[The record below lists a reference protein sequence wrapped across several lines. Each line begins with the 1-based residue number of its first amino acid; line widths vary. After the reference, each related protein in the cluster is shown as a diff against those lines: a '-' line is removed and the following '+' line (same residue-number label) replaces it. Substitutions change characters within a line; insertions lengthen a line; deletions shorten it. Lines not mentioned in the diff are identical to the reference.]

1 LATKIRLK
9 RTGAKKQPQY
19 RVIVID
25 ERAPR
30 DGRAIEEIGHHNPLT
45 DPPTTVINEERARH
59 WLSVG
64 AQPSDTVA
72 SLLRR
77 AGILAAKAYAPAAD
91 AAAAAPAVAAAVA
104 VAEPVVE
111 APAVEAA
118 PVAEAPAEEVVA
130 EAPAVAEAEIAEAFV
145 EEPAVEEAV
154 AEAPAIE
161 EPEAEQTE

>member
-1 LATKIRLK
+1 MATKIRLK

-25 ERAPR
+25 ERAAR

-77 AGILAAKAYAPAAD
+77 AGILAAKTAG
-91 AAAAAPAVAAAVA
+91 AAAAPAAKAPVA

-111 APAVEAA
+111 AP
-118 PVAEAPAEEVVA
+118 VVA
-130 EAPAVAEAEIAEAFV
+130 
-145 EEPAVEEAV
+145 EPAVEEAPAAEEPEVEESV
-154 AEAPAIE
+154 AEEPAVEAPAA
-161 EPEAEQTE
+161 EAEETE